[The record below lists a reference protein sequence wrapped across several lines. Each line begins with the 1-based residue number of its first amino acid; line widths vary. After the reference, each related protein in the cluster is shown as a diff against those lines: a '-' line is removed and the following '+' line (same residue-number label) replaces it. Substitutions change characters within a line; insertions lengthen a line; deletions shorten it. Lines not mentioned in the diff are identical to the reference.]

1 MPRATLSPF
10 APLASRGGYGIRG
23 GNNAGDHALDLDPYY
38 PTRFANP
45 FRPAWATTLSPLPV
59 RTQMVRDGLQIA
71 KNQINGTT
79 LIDPNTGSAFI
90 DDAQGTLLRRDSL
103 SPTRGADGQW
113 GAAGI
118 DDNLDGT
125 IDNEADGGAGDDVY
139 RNEPLFVP
147 DPTTSPISVARWRDQ
162 NHNSNHRYLGMS
174 RMANLTSTTS
184 NVFSVWVTVGFFEVE
199 PVHKPKAGGGFEI
212 PESHPDGYRLGRE
225 LGSDTGNIKR
235 HRGYYIIDRS
245 IPVAYEPG
253 ENHNVDRAILLRR
266 FIQ

>member
-1 MPRATLSPF
+1 
-10 APLASRGGYGIRG
+10 
-23 GNNAGDHALDLDPYY
+23 
-38 PTRFANP
+38 
-45 FRPAWATTLSPLPV
+45 
-59 RTQMVRDGLQIA
+59 MVRDGLQIA